1 MTQTRIK
8 ICGITTVADARNAV
22 DCGADAIGL
31 VFYARSP
38 RAVTLPQAAAIAAA
52 VPPFVTVV
60 ALFVDEPAD
69 SVQRILSG
77 VAIDM
82 IQFHG
87 SETAQFCGQFAR
99 PWIKALRVKPG
110 VDLAAA
116 CQEYRQGRGILLDS
130 WQDGVPGGTGT
141 AFDWSLAAHSLSLPV
156 VLAGG
161 LNEHNVGAAMARL
174 RPAAVDVSGGVER
187 APGSKD
193 ARKIER
199 FIAAVRSADALA
211 QAPRNGARDD
221 Q

>member
-8 ICGITTVADARNAV
+8 ICGITTVSDARSAV

-38 RAVTLPQAAAIAAA
+38 RAVTVEQAAAIAAV

-60 ALFVDEPAD
+60 ALFVDEPPN
-69 SVQRILSG
+69 SVQRILAD

-87 SETAQFCGQFAR
+87 SETAQFCAQFAR

-110 VDLAAA
+110 VDLVAA
-116 CQEYRQGRGILLDS
+116 CQEYRQARGILLDS
-130 WQDGVPGGTGT
+130 WQEGVPGGTGT
-141 AFDWSLAAHSLSLPV
+141 AFDWRLAARSLPLPV

-161 LNEHNVGAAMARL
+161 LNENNVGAAMARVG
-174 RPAAVDVSGGVER
+174 PVAVDVSGGVER
-187 APGSKD
+187 APGTKD
-193 ARKIER
+193 LQKIKR
-199 FIAAVRSADALA
+199 FVAAVRSADA
-211 QAPRNGARDD
+211 QRNGATDD

>member
-1 MTQTRIK
+1 VTQTRIK
-8 ICGITTVADARNAV
+8 ICGITTVADARSAV

-38 RAVTLPQAAAIAAA
+38 RAVTMEQAAAIAAA

-69 SVQRILSG
+69 SVQRILNG

-82 IQFHG
+82 LQFHG
-87 SETAQFCGQFAR
+87 SESAQFCDQFAR

-110 VDLAAA
+110 VDLDAA

-130 WQDGVPGGTGT
+130 WQEGVPGGTGT
-141 AFDWSLAAHSLSLPV
+141 AFDWSLAMQSLPLPV

-161 LNEHNVGAAMARL
+161 LNENNVGAAMARL

-193 ARKIER
+193 VHKIKR
-199 FIAAVRSADALA
+199 FIAAVRSADV
-211 QAPRNGARDD
+211 QRNGATDD

>member
-8 ICGITTVADARNAV
+8 ICGITTVADARSAV

-38 RAVTLPQAAAIAAA
+38 RAVTMEQAAAIAAA

-69 SVQRILSG
+69 SVQRILNG

-82 IQFHG
+82 LQFHG
-87 SETAQFCGQFAR
+87 SESAQFCDQFAR

-110 VDLAAA
+110 VDLDAA

-130 WQDGVPGGTGT
+130 WQEGVPGGTGT
-141 AFDWSLAAHSLSLPV
+141 AFDWSLAMQSLPLPV

-161 LNEHNVGAAMARL
+161 LNENNVGAAMARL

-193 ARKIER
+193 VHKIKR
-199 FIAAVRSADALA
+199 FIAAVRSADV
-211 QAPRNGARDD
+211 QRNGATDD

>member
-38 RAVTLPQAAAIAAA
+38 RAVTVEQAAAIAAA

-87 SETAQFCGQFAR
+87 SETAEFCGQFAR

-161 LNEHNVGAAMARL
+161 STSTMSARPWRGCAPPLWMSAAGWSGRRAARTPRKSSDSSL
-174 RPAAVDVSGGVER
+174 QFAALT
-187 APGSKD
+187 P
-193 ARKIER
+193 
-199 FIAAVRSADALA
+199 
-211 QAPRNGARDD
+211 
-221 Q
+221 

>member
-1 MTQTRIK
+1 VTQTRIK
-8 ICGITTVADARNAV
+8 ICGITTVSDARSAV
-22 DCGADAIGL
+22 ACGADAIGL

-38 RAVTLPQAAAIAAA
+38 RAVTVEQAAAIAAA

-69 SVQRILSG
+69 SVQRILSS

-87 SETAQFCGQFAR
+87 SETAHFCGQFAR

-110 VDLAAA
+110 VDLAVA

-130 WQDGVPGGTGT
+130 WQEGVPGGTGT
-141 AFDWSLAAHSLSLPV
+141 AFDWSLAARSLPLPV

-161 LNEHNVGAAMARL
+161 LNEHNVGAAIARL

-193 ARKIER
+193 VQKIKR
-199 FIAAVRSADALA
+199 FIAAVRSADV
-211 QAPRNGARDD
+211 QSNGATDD

>member
-1 MTQTRIK
+1 VTQTRIK
-8 ICGITTVADARNAV
+8 ICGITTVADARCAV

-38 RAVTLPQAAAIAAA
+38 RAVTVEQAASIAAA

-60 ALFVDEPAD
+60 ALFVDEPAQ
-69 SVQRILSG
+69 SVQRILSD

-87 SETAQFCGQFAR
+87 SEPAEFCEQFAR
-99 PWIKALRVKPG
+99 PWLKALRVRPG

-116 CQEYRQGRGILLDS
+116 CREYGQGRGILLDS
-130 WQDGVPGGTGT
+130 WQEGVPGGTGT
-141 AFDWSLAAHSLSLPV
+141 AFDWSLAAPSLPLPV

-161 LNEHNVGAAMARL
+161 LNESNVGAAMARL

-193 ARKIER
+193 LQKIER
-199 FIAAVRSADALA
+199 FIAAVRSADAL
-211 QAPRNGARDD
+211 RHGATDD